1 MPASNAVL
9 PTIPVGMEPTW
20 IAIAPDGKRAYVTMS
35 DHVDGSAKGAVAVI
49 DTQSKTLLTTIAV
62 GILPS
67 NVVVAPEGRRAY
79 VPNIA
84 HGGVVSVIDTAAN
97 AVVDSITVSPPG
109 SRPQGVA
116 LTPDGRHLY
125 LAIEG
130 LGDDPAGGLSVIDLE
145 EKAVIANMPLLPCEA
160 AAAITPD
167 GHSVYML
174 HLMGPGPAVVDT
186 TTHELTFPLTSA
198 IACGSMGFTPDG
210 SLFYLFADDFGEVF
224 DLATHKLVT
233 VFDTFGGHTTGVAVS
248 ADGRHVY
255 VSQRPGKSAGGILVI
270 DVPTQKRVDPP
281 IERTVGA
288 VTAGVVASR
297 IELPGSA
304 DGLALLPDGVTAYVS
319 DRHARAVRIISLP
332 S

>member
-1 MPASNAVL
+1 
-9 PTIPVGMEPTW
+9 
-20 IAIAPDGKRAYVTMS
+20 
-35 DHVDGSAKGAVAVI
+35 
-49 DTQSKTLLTTIAV
+49 
-62 GILPS
+62 
-67 NVVVAPEGRRAY
+67 
-79 VPNIA
+79 
-84 HGGVVSVIDTAAN
+84 
-97 AVVDSITVSPPG
+97 
-109 SRPQGVA
+109 
-116 LTPDGRHLY
+116 
-125 LAIEG
+125 
-130 LGDDPAGGLSVIDLE
+130 
-145 EKAVIANMPLLPCEA
+145 
-160 AAAITPD
+160 
-167 GHSVYML
+167 
-174 HLMGPGPAVVDT
+174 
-186 TTHELTFPLTSA
+186 
-198 IACGSMGFTPDG
+198 MGFTPDG

-281 IERTVGA
+281 IEST

-319 DRHARAVRIISLP
+319 DRHARAVRVISLP